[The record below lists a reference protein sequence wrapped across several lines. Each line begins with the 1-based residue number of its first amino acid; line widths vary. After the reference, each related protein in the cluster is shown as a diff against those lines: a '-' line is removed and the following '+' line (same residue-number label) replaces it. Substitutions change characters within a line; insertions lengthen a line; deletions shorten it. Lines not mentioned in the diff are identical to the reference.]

1 MIKLTRISDGKLPIG
16 WRYDDFYS
24 PTKDT
29 GLCLYR
35 HFTKG
40 VVIVQYDFTGSTEK
54 LSVNSGITEFKD
66 LKTHLITVNVK
77 EANEIALTI
86 MES

>member
-1 MIKLTRISDGKLPIG
+1 MIKLTRIPDGKLPIG
-16 WRYDDFYS
+16 WISDNAYN
-24 PTKDT
+24 PIKHT

-40 VVIVQYDFTGSTEK
+40 VVIVQYDFTGGTEK
-54 LSVNSGITEFKD
+54 LSVNSGLTEFKE
-66 LKTHLITVNVK
+66 LKTHLITENVK
-77 EANEIALTI
+77 EANDMALTV